1 MSADWFS
8 CPQQFST
15 FSGFPHHPEFFHLT
29 PLWGLLRQLCH
40 DDVSS
45 GFLYH
50 PGMFL
55 DIHILFSFPH
65 VPQHYIGFSYM
76 LSNFHGTLMSPGC
89 YLSLF
94 DLFQLNLS
102 TLLISLNISSM
113 IFTGT
118 SGLLML
124 ISMFFFKFAS
134 KQFHSST
141 NVCNHAAK
149 KWLSGKVIVQA
160 FVLFL

>member
-1 MSADWFS
+1 MWLHSVTFPHVSWLFCVSPAILNLLWFS
-8 CPQQFST
+8 SPSW
-15 FSGFPHHPEFFHLT
+15 GLHLT

-55 DIHILFSFPH
+55 DIHILFSFPY
-65 VPQHYIGFSYM
+65 VPQHYTGFSYI

-89 YLSLF
+89 YLALF
-94 DLFQLNLS
+94 DLSQLNRS
-102 TLLISLNISSM
+102 TFLISLCTSSM

-118 SGLLML
+118 SGLLMV
-124 ISMFFFKFAS
+124 ISTFFFKFDS

-149 KWLSGKVIVQA
+149 KD
-160 FVLFL
+160 FLVK